1 MKKVFALLCVCVMV
15 MAMAVPTFAATQGQ
29 VDDLVAQLNNNPGSS
44 SAAKELAAAVKGN
57 QGLVVDDKVTNAMKY
72 FLVSYNGNVPS
83 VEKTVD
89 GCKVSAYYSPAVT
102 QPFEVSK
109 VSFKDGALEFT
120 AQFAGGVQSDLGTY
134 VEVKMNTAIDSSK
147 SYMWECDG
155 QTGKAYTTTI
165 GSGDSAYSVVGF
177 YAPHFSTYVI
187 TEVKNE
193 TPAPNPDAET
203 DPTPEE
209 KPGTETDPS
218 PETNPGT
225 ETNPAPT
232 VLANTGADM
241 SFAILGI
248 VGLGALA
255 VLGSAAA
262 LKKHDAKN

>member
-29 VDDLVAQLNNNPGSS
+29 VDDLAAQLNQKPGNS
-44 SAAKELAAAVKGN
+44 SAARELAAAVIGN
-57 QGLVVDDKVTNAMKY
+57 KDVVVGDEVTNAMKK
-72 FLVSYNGNVPS
+72 FLVSYLGDLPMAI
-83 VEKTVD
+83 KTIE
-89 GCKVSAYYSPAVT
+89 GCKVSAYYSPTVIRD
-102 QPFEVSK
+102 FEVSK
-109 VSFKDGALEFT
+109 VSFKDGVLEFT
-120 AQFAGGVQSDLGTY
+120 AQFAGGVQSDMGTY
-134 VEVKMNTAIDSSK
+134 LELEMNTVIDASK

-155 QTGKAYTTTI
+155 QTGKAYITTV
-165 GSGDSAYSVVGF
+165 GSGDSAYSVVSF

-193 TPAPNPDAET
+193 TPAPTP

-241 SFAILGI
+241 SFAIFGI
-248 VGLGALA
+248 VGLGALV

-262 LKKHDAKN
+262 LKKRGAKN